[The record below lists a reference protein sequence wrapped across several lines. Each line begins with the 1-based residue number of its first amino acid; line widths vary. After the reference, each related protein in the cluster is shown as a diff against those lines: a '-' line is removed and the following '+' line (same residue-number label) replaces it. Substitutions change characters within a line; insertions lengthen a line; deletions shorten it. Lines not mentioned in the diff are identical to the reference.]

1 MFSRILGLDILG
13 IALSTLTINGQGT
26 KDKDVVKDAVK
37 DKKDDTKKADVTGII
52 KSVDKKEG
60 SFTIVV
66 DKKDRKFLVTDD
78 TKFVGPKGGKR
89 GTGKEGLTDDC
100 MAKGYEVH
108 VVPAKDAKAASE
120 VHLANRKTE
129 EKDKKD
135 KK

>member
-1 MFSRILGLDILG
+1 MLSRILGFAVLG
-13 IALSTLTINGQGT
+13 LALCTFSIDAQVG
-26 KDKDVVKDAVK
+26 KDAVKDVVKD
-37 DKKDDTKKADVTGII
+37 KKVDTKKTTDVTGDV

-89 GTGKEGLTDDC
+89 GTGKEGLSDDC
-100 MAKGYEVH
+100 MDKGYEIR
-108 VVPAKDAKAASE
+108 VVPGKDVKNAAE
-120 VHLANRKTE
+120 VHLPNRKPA